1 MNTRETHTLNCNG
14 KLLCIEEAIVMGILN
29 LTPDS
34 FFDGGKYA
42 NDLDI
47 LQSVEKMLHDG
58 ATIIDIGA
66 VSSKPNANE
75 ISEAEEYL
83 RLIPTLKSIVKH
95 FPDTIISIDTF
106 RSEIAKQAIENGASI
121 INDIYAATYDEQILR
136 VCAEHNI
143 PIILMHMQ
151 GNPQTM
157 QKQPTYD
164 DVSIDVM
171 RFFIE
176 RLEFCRQQNV
186 HDIIIDVG
194 FGFGK
199 TLEHNY
205 TLLKNLASFKLL
217 GKLIL
222 AGISRKSMIYKLLDS
237 SPEFALNGTSIL
249 NMIALQNGA
258 NILRVHDVKEAMEC
272 IKIYNYYA
280 SI

>member
-66 VSSKPNANE
+66 VSSKPNAHE
-75 ISEAEEYL
+75 ISEAEEYH

-217 GKLIL
+217 GKLTL

-272 IKIYNYYA
+272 IKIYNYYT

>member
-1 MNTRETHTLNCNG
+1 MNTRDIHTLNCNG
-14 KLLCIEEAIVMGILN
+14 KLLYIEKPIVMGILN

-42 NDLDI
+42 NELDI
-47 LQSVEKMLHDG
+47 LQNVEKMLHDG

-75 ISEAEEYL
+75 ISEEEEYH
-83 RLIPTLKSIVKH
+83 RLIPKLKSIVKH

-136 VCAEHNI
+136 VCAKYNI

-151 GNPQTM
+151 GNPKTM
-157 QKQPTYD
+157 QLQPTYD
-164 DVSIDVM
+164 DVSIDVI

-176 RLEFCRQQNV
+176 RLEFCKQQGVNDMIV
-186 HDIIIDVG
+186 DVG

-199 TLEHNY
+199 SLEHNY

-222 AGISRKSMIYKLLDS
+222 AGISRKSMIYKLLDT
-237 SPEFALNGTSIL
+237 SPEFALNGTSAL
-249 NMIALQNGA
+249 NMLALQNGA

-272 IKIYNYYA
+272 IKIYNYYT
-280 SI
+280 SL